1 MKKVTST
8 TPPSFP
14 KLSLDA
20 EINEAMNEEAIS
32 TLKKMADFSIE
43 GGTGSE
49 NSLFDSLIIEEPEEF
64 HNRSFINHLHKLPWA
79 EELLTQTIEKT
90 VYRGKH
96 MTFCRL
102 HNDSLQTVSIKSIHY
117 IIEGSTT
124 NYPTRLVLVP
134 TGLQTGIVDL
144 T

>member
-1 MKKVTST
+1 
-8 TPPSFP
+8 
-14 KLSLDA
+14 
-20 EINEAMNEEAIS
+20 MNEEAIS

-43 GGTGSE
+43 GDTE

-64 HNRSFINHLHKLPWA
+64 HNRSFISHLHKLPWS

-102 HNDSLQTVSIKSIHY
+102 HNDSLQTVSMK
-117 IIEGSTT
+117 
-124 NYPTRLVLVP
+124 LVYTLCNRK
-134 TGLQTGIVDL
+134 
-144 T
+144 